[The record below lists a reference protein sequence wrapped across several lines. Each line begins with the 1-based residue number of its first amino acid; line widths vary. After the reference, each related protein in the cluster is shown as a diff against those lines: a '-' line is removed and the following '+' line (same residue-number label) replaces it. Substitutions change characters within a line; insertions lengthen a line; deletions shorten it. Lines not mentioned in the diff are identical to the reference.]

1 MNTDKPGAPYYQRSV
16 EETLASVQS
25 SPEGISGTEAATRLQ
40 QYGENALPQKPG
52 KPAWLRFIAHF
63 NDVLIYVL
71 LAAALLKA
79 VMGHWI
85 DMAVILAVAVVNALI
100 GFIQESNA
108 EKSLQSIRNMLSSE
122 AVAIRQGNH
131 ETIPT
136 TSLVPG
142 DIVVIRAGDRIPAD
156 LRVIEAH
163 NLRVEEAILTGE
175 STVVEKTTEP
185 LSGDLPLGDRSNLL
199 FSGTTVSSGAG
210 KGIVVATGGDTEL
223 GHINQMM
230 AGIEKHRTPL
240 LVQMDKLGKAIFIL
254 ILVMMAALFVFS
266 LLFRDMPVSELM
278 LSLISLAVASVPE
291 GLPAII
297 SIILS
302 LGVQAMAR
310 QKAIIRKLPTVKTLG
325 AMTVICSDKTGTL
338 TMNEMTVK
346 AVITAD
352 SVYRVEGDSYEQ
364 VGKIYA
370 IDDPTPVT
378 IAPGSLFERYLRTIE
393 QVGKIYAI
401 DDPTPVTIAPGSLFE
416 RYLRTIDLCNDSQ
429 LIKEESG
436 LWKITG
442 GPTEG
447 ALKVLAAKVTL
458 PPLTSELRSKIPF
471 DSQYKYMST
480 LYRLGEEEVVLVTGA
495 PDVLFRLCQYQQ
507 SDSGLQPLD
516 LPYWEGK
523 IEEYA
528 REGLRM
534 VAAAWKPAAAGQT
547 ELTHQDLQQGVIL
560 LGVAGMMDPPRPE
573 AITAIADCLQ
583 AGIRVKMITGDH
595 PQTAMSIGKMLGIG
609 NAGNAITG
617 RELEVMDDAQL
628 SVAAQQFDIFART
641 SPEDKFRLVQAL
653 QSKKEIV
660 GMTGDGVNDAPA
672 LKQADVGVAMGIK
685 GTEVTKEAAD
695 MVLTDDNFATIA
707 SAVREGRRVYDN
719 LKKTILFV
727 MPTNLAQ
734 GLLIVIALL
743 AGNVLPLTPVLILW
757 MNMATSATLS
767 FGLAFEAGEK
777 NIMRRPPRDPK
788 IHVMDG
794 FAIWRVAFV
803 GSMIAV
809 SAFILEAW
817 LQPRGYS
824 PEFIRTVLLQTLV
837 TAQWFYMLNCRVSDG
852 FSLTKGLLANKGI
865 WIVSGVLL
873 LLQLLIIY
881 APFMQMLFGTTGL
894 PFRYWVITFIIGFA
908 MFLIVELEKPLTR
921 KWRSA

>member
-1 MNTDKPGAPYYQRSV
+1 MKTGKPERPYYQQTV
-16 EETLASVQS
+16 DETLSNIHS
-25 SPEGISGTEAATRLQ
+25 TLEGLSGTEASARLQ
-40 QYGENALPQKPG
+40 RHGENALPQKKG
-52 KPAWLRFIAHF
+52 KPAWLRFLAHF

-71 LAAALLKA
+71 LVAALLKLF
-79 VMGHWI
+79 MGHWV
-85 DMAVILAVAVVNALI
+85 DMFVILGVAIINALI
-100 GFIQESNA
+100 GHIQESNA

-122 AVAIRQGNH
+122 AVVVRQGNH

-136 TSLVPG
+136 TALVPG

-175 STVVEKTTEP
+175 STVVEKNSDA
-185 LSGDLPLGDRSNLL
+185 LSGELPLGDRYNLL
-199 FSGTTVSSGAG
+199 YSGTTVSSGGG
-210 KGIVVATGGDTEL
+210 KGVVVATGGETEL

-230 AGIEKHRTPL
+230 SDIEKHRTPL
-240 LVQMDKLGKAIFIL
+240 MVQMDKLGKTIFIT
-254 ILVMMAALFVFS
+254 ILVMMVALFVFS
-266 LLFRDMPVSELM
+266 LLFRDMPVSELV
-278 LSLISLAVASVPE
+278 LSLISLAVAAVPE

-310 QKAIIRKLPTVKTLG
+310 RKAIIRKLPTVETLG

-352 SVYRVEGDSYEQ
+352 TTYRVEGDSYEP
-364 VGKIYA
+364 VGNIHPV
-370 IDDPTPVT
+370 DDPTPVSVT
-378 IAPGSLFERYLRTIE
+378 QGSLL
-393 QVGKIYAI
+393 
-401 DDPTPVTIAPGSLFE
+401 E

-429 LIKEESG
+429 LIKDEQG

-447 ALKVLAAKVTL
+447 ALKVLAAKIPL
-458 PPLTSELRSKIPF
+458 PPLDTEMRSKIPF

-480 LYRLGEEEVVLVTGA
+480 LYRLGDEEVILITGA

-507 SDSGLQPLD
+507 TNDGLQPFD
-516 LPYWEGK
+516 QPYWEGK

-534 VAAAWKPAAAGQT
+534 VAAAWKPAREGQR
-547 ELTHQDLQQGVIL
+547 ELDHPDLHEGVIL
-560 LGVAGMMDPPRPE
+560 LGIAGMMDPPRPE

-595 PQTAMSIGKMLGIG
+595 PQTAMSIGQMLGIG
-609 NAGNAITG
+609 NAASAVTG
-617 RELEVMDDAQL
+617 RELEAMDDRQL
-628 SVAAQQFDIFART
+628 SDAAQQYDIFART

-653 QSKKEIV
+653 QSKQEVV

-672 LKQADVGVAMGIK
+672 LKRADVGIAMGIK

-707 SAVREGRRVYDN
+707 SAVHEGRRVYDN

-727 MPTNLAQ
+727 IPSNIAQ
-734 GLLIVIALL
+734 ALLIIIALL
-743 AGNVLPLTPVLILW
+743 AGNLIPLTPVLILW

-777 NIMRRPPRDPK
+777 DIMNRPPRK
-788 IHVMDG
+788 ANLHVMDG
-794 FAIWRVAFV
+794 YAIWRVVFVGLMIAISAFV
-803 GSMIAV
+803 
-809 SAFILEAW
+809 LEAW

-824 PEFIRTVLLQTLV
+824 AEFIRTVLLQTLV
-837 TAQWFYMLNCRVSDG
+837 TAQWFYMLNCRVNDG
-852 FSLTKGLLANKGI
+852 FSLSKGLLANKGI

-873 LLQLLIIY
+873 ALQLLIIY
-881 APFMQMLFGTTGL
+881 APFMQMLFGTEAL
-894 PFRYWVITFIIGFA
+894 PFRYWVITFLIGFV
-908 MFLIVELEKPLTR
+908 MFLIVEAEKVLTR
-921 KWRSA
+921 RWRKTEA

>member
-1 MNTDKPGAPYYQRSV
+1 MKTGKPDRPYYQQTV
-16 EETLASVQS
+16 DETLSNIHS
-25 SPEGISGTEAATRLQ
+25 TLEGLSGTEASVRLQ
-40 QYGENALPQKPG
+40 QHGENALPQKEG
-52 KPAWLRFIAHF
+52 KPAWLRFLAHF

-71 LAAALLKA
+71 LVAALLKLF
-79 VMGHWI
+79 MGHWV
-85 DMAVILAVAVVNALI
+85 DMLVILGVAIVNALI
-100 GFIQESNA
+100 GHIQESNA

-122 AVAIRQGNH
+122 AVVVRQGNH

-136 TSLVPG
+136 TALVPG

-175 STVVEKTTEP
+175 STVVEKNSDA
-185 LSGDLPLGDRSNLL
+185 LSGELPLGDRYNLL
-199 FSGTTVSSGAG
+199 YSGTTVSSGGG
-210 KGIVVATGGDTEL
+210 KGVVVATGGETEL

-230 AGIEKHRTPL
+230 SDIEKHRTPL
-240 LVQMDKLGKAIFIL
+240 MVQMDKLGKTIFIT
-254 ILVMMAALFVFS
+254 ILVMMVALFVFS
-266 LLFRDMPVSELM
+266 LLFRDMPVSELV
-278 LSLISLAVASVPE
+278 LSLISLAVAAVPE

-310 QKAIIRKLPTVKTLG
+310 RKAIIRKLPTVETLG

-352 SVYRVEGDSYEQ
+352 TIYRVEGESYEP
-364 VGKIYA
+364 VGNIHPV
-370 IDDPTPVT
+370 DDPTPVSVT
-378 IAPGSLFERYLRTIE
+378 QGSML
-393 QVGKIYAI
+393 
-401 DDPTPVTIAPGSLFE
+401 E

-429 LIKEESG
+429 LIKDEQG

-447 ALKVLAAKVTL
+447 ALKVLAAKIPL
-458 PPLTSELRSKIPF
+458 PGLDTEMRSKIPF

-480 LYRLGEEEVVLVTGA
+480 LYRLGEEEVILLTGA

-507 SDSGLQPLD
+507 ANDGLQPFD
-516 LPYWEGK
+516 QPYWEGK

-534 VAAAWKPAAAGQT
+534 VAAAWKPAREGQR
-547 ELTHQDLQQGVIL
+547 ELDHPDLQDGIIL
-560 LGVAGMMDPPRPE
+560 LGIAGMMDPPRPE

-595 PQTAMSIGKMLGIG
+595 PQTAMSIGQMLGIG
-609 NAGNAITG
+609 NAASAITG
-617 RELEVMDDAQL
+617 RELEAMDDRQL
-628 SVAAQQFDIFART
+628 SDAAQQYDIFART

-653 QSKKEIV
+653 QSKQEVV

-672 LKQADVGVAMGIK
+672 LKRADVGIAMGIK

-707 SAVREGRRVYDN
+707 SAVHEGRRVYDN

-727 MPTNLAQ
+727 IPSNIAQ
-734 GLLIVIALL
+734 ALLIIIALL
-743 AGNVLPLTPVLILW
+743 AGNLIPLTPVLILW

-777 NIMRRPPRDPK
+777 DIMNRPPRK
-788 IHVMDG
+788 ANLHVMDG
-794 FAIWRVAFV
+794 YAIWRVVFVGLMIAISAFV
-803 GSMIAV
+803 
-809 SAFILEAW
+809 LEAW

-824 PEFIRTVLLQTLV
+824 AEFIRTVLLQTLV
-837 TAQWFYMLNCRVSDG
+837 TAQWFYMLNCRVNDG
-852 FSLTKGLLANKGI
+852 FSLSKGLLENKGI

-873 LLQLLIIY
+873 ALQLLIIY
-881 APFMQMLFGTTGL
+881 APFMQMLFGTEAL
-894 PFRYWVITFIIGFA
+894 PFRYWVITFLIGFV
-908 MFLIVELEKPLTR
+908 MFLIVEAEKVLTR
-921 KWRSA
+921 RWRKTEVR

>member
-1 MNTDKPGAPYYQRSV
+1 MKTGKPEHPYYQQTV
-16 EETLASVQS
+16 DDTLANINSTPDGLS
-25 SPEGISGTEAATRLQ
+25 STEALARLQ
-40 QYGENALPQKPG
+40 QYGENALPQKKG
-52 KPAWLRFIAHF
+52 KPTWLRFLAHF

-71 LAAALLKA
+71 LVAALLKLF
-79 VMGHWI
+79 MGHWV
-85 DMAVILAVAVVNALI
+85 DMFVILGVAIINALI
-100 GFIQESNA
+100 GHIQESNA

-122 AVAIRQGNH
+122 AVVVRQGNH

-136 TSLVPG
+136 TALVPG

-175 STVVEKTTEP
+175 STVVEKNSDT
-185 LSGDLPLGDRSNLL
+185 LSGELPLGDRFNLL
-199 FSGTTVSSGAG
+199 YSGTTVSSGGG
-210 KGIVVATGGDTEL
+210 KGVVVATGGETEL

-230 AGIEKHRTPL
+230 SDIEKHRTPL
-240 LVQMDKLGKAIFIL
+240 MVQMDKLGKTIFIT
-254 ILVMMAALFVFS
+254 ILVMMVALFIFS
-266 LLFRDMPVSELM
+266 LLFRDMPVSELV
-278 LSLISLAVASVPE
+278 LSLISLAVAAVPE

-310 QKAIIRKLPTVKTLG
+310 RKAIIRKLPTVETLG

-352 SVYRVEGDSYEQ
+352 TTYRVEGDSYEP
-364 VGKIYA
+364 VGNIHPV
-370 IDDPTPVT
+370 DDPTPVSVT
-378 IAPGSLFERYLRTIE
+378 QGSLL
-393 QVGKIYAI
+393 
-401 DDPTPVTIAPGSLFE
+401 E

-429 LIKEESG
+429 LIKDEQG

-447 ALKVLAAKVTL
+447 ALKVLAAKVPL
-458 PPLTSELRSKIPF
+458 PALDTEMRSKIPF

-480 LYRLGEEEVVLVTGA
+480 QYRLGDEEVILITGA
-495 PDVLFRLCQYQQ
+495 PDVLFRLCQFQQ
-507 SDSGLQPLD
+507 TNDGLQPFD
-516 LPYWEGK
+516 QPYWEGK

-534 VAAAWKPAAAGQT
+534 VAAAWKPARDGQR
-547 ELTHQDLQQGVIL
+547 ELTHADLQDGVIL
-560 LGVAGMMDPPRPE
+560 LGIAGMMDPPRPE

-595 PQTAMSIGKMLGIG
+595 PQTAMSIGQMLGIG
-609 NAGNAITG
+609 NAASAITG
-617 RELEVMDDAQL
+617 RELEVMDDNQL
-628 SVAAQQFDIFART
+628 SEAAQQYDIFART

-653 QSKKEIV
+653 QSKQEVV

-672 LKQADVGVAMGIK
+672 LKRADVGIAMGIK

-707 SAVREGRRVYDN
+707 RAVHEGRRVYDN

-727 MPTNLAQ
+727 IPSNIAQ
-734 GLLIVIALL
+734 ALLIIIALL
-743 AGNVLPLTPVLILW
+743 AGNLIPLTPVLILW

-777 NIMRRPPRDPK
+777 DIMNRPPRK
-788 IHVMDG
+788 ANLHVMDG
-794 FAIWRVAFV
+794 YAIWRVIFVGLMIAISAFV
-803 GSMIAV
+803 
-809 SAFILEAW
+809 LEAW

-824 PEFIRTVLLQTLV
+824 AEFIRTVLLQMLV
-837 TAQWFYMLNCRVSDG
+837 TAQWFYMLNCRVNDG
-852 FSLTKGLLANKGI
+852 FSLSKGLLENKGI

-873 LLQLLIIY
+873 ALQLLIIY
-881 APFMQMLFGTTGL
+881 APFMQMLFGTEAL
-894 PFRYWVITFIIGFA
+894 PFRYWVITFLIGFA
-908 MFLIVELEKPLTR
+908 MFMIVEIEKPLAR
-921 KWRSA
+921 IWREKYRR

>member
-1 MNTDKPGAPYYQRSV
+1 M
-16 EETLASVQS
+16 
-25 SPEGISGTEAATRLQ
+25 
-40 QYGENALPQKPG
+40 
-52 KPAWLRFIAHF
+52 
-63 NDVLIYVL
+63 
-71 LAAALLKA
+71 
-79 VMGHWI
+79 
-85 DMAVILAVAVVNALI
+85 VV
-100 GFIQESNA
+100 
-108 EKSLQSIRNMLSSE
+108 
-122 AVAIRQGNH
+122 RQGNH

-136 TSLVPG
+136 TALVPG

-175 STVVEKTTEP
+175 STVVEKNSDA
-185 LSGDLPLGDRSNLL
+185 LSGELPLGDRYNLL
-199 FSGTTVSSGAG
+199 YSGTTVSSGGG
-210 KGIVVATGGDTEL
+210 KGVVVATGGETEL

-230 AGIEKHRTPL
+230 SDIEKHRTPL
-240 LVQMDKLGKAIFIL
+240 MVQMDKLGKTIFIT
-254 ILVMMAALFVFS
+254 ILVMMVALFVFS
-266 LLFRDMPVSELM
+266 LLFRDMPVSELV
-278 LSLISLAVASVPE
+278 LSLISLAVAAVPE

-310 QKAIIRKLPTVKTLG
+310 RKAIIRKLPTVETLG

-352 SVYRVEGDSYEQ
+352 TIYRVEGESYEP
-364 VGKIYA
+364 VGNIHPV
-370 IDDPTPVT
+370 DDPTPVSVT
-378 IAPGSLFERYLRTIE
+378 QGSVL
-393 QVGKIYAI
+393 
-401 DDPTPVTIAPGSLFE
+401 E

-429 LIKEESG
+429 LIKDEQG

-447 ALKVLAAKVTL
+447 ALKVLAAKIPL
-458 PPLTSELRSKIPF
+458 PALDTEMRSKIPF

-480 LYRLGEEEVVLVTGA
+480 LYRLGEEEVILLTGA

-507 SDSGLQPLD
+507 TNDGLQPFD
-516 LPYWEGK
+516 QPYWEGK

-534 VAAAWKPAAAGQT
+534 VAAAWKPAREGQR
-547 ELTHQDLQQGVIL
+547 ELDHPDLQDGVIL
-560 LGVAGMMDPPRPE
+560 LGIAGMMDPPRPE

-595 PQTAMSIGKMLGIG
+595 PQTAMSIGQMLGIG
-609 NAGNAITG
+609 NAASAITG
-617 RELEVMDDAQL
+617 RELEAMDDRQL
-628 SVAAQQFDIFART
+628 SDAAQQYDIFART

-653 QSKKEIV
+653 QSKQEVV

-672 LKQADVGVAMGIK
+672 LKRADVGIAMGIK

-707 SAVREGRRVYDN
+707 SAVHEGRRVYDN

-727 MPTNLAQ
+727 IPSNIAQ
-734 GLLIVIALL
+734 ALLIIIALL
-743 AGNVLPLTPVLILW
+743 AGNLIPLTPVLILW

-777 NIMRRPPRDPK
+777 DIMNRPPRK
-788 IHVMDG
+788 ANLHVMDG
-794 FAIWRVAFV
+794 YAIWRVVFVGLMIAISAFV
-803 GSMIAV
+803 
-809 SAFILEAW
+809 LEAW

-824 PEFIRTVLLQTLV
+824 AEFIRTVLLQTLV
-837 TAQWFYMLNCRVSDG
+837 TAQWFYMLNCRVNDG
-852 FSLTKGLLANKGI
+852 FSLSKGLLENKGI

-873 LLQLLIIY
+873 ALQLLIIY
-881 APFMQMLFGTTGL
+881 APFMQMLFGTEAL
-894 PFRYWVITFIIGFA
+894 PFRYWVITFLIGFV
-908 MFLIVELEKPLTR
+908 MFLIVEAEKVLTR
-921 KWRSA
+921 RWRKTEVR

>member
-1 MNTDKPGAPYYQRSV
+1 MKTEKPGRPFYQQSV
-16 EETLASVQS
+16 EESLAANHSTVDGLS
-25 SPEGISGTEAATRLQ
+25 STEAAARLQ

-52 KPAWLRFIAHF
+52 KPAWLRFLAHF

-71 LAAALLKA
+71 LVAALLKLI
-79 VMGHWI
+79 MGHWV
-85 DMAVILAVAVVNALI
+85 DMFVILGVAIINALI
-100 GFIQESNA
+100 GHIQESNA

-122 AVAIRQGNH
+122 AVVIRQGNH

-136 TSLVPG
+136 TALVPG

-175 STVVEKTTEP
+175 STVVEKNTDA
-185 LSGDLPLGDRSNLL
+185 LSGELPLGDRYNLL
-199 FSGTTVSSGAG
+199 YSGTTVSAGGG
-210 KGIVVATGGDTEL
+210 KGLVVATGGETEL

-230 AGIEKHRTPL
+230 SDIEKHRTPL
-240 LVQMDKLGKAIFIL
+240 MVQMDKLGKTIFIT
-254 ILVMMAALFVFS
+254 ILVMMVVLFVFS
-266 LLFRDMPVSELM
+266 LLFRDMPVSELV
-278 LSLISLAVASVPE
+278 LSLISLAVAAVPE

-310 QKAIIRKLPTVKTLG
+310 RKAIIRKLPTVETLG

-346 AVITAD
+346 AVITAGTT
-352 SVYRVEGDSYEQ
+352 YRVEGDSYEP
-364 VGKIYA
+364 VGNIHP

-378 IAPGSLFERYLRTIE
+378 VTPGSLL
-393 QVGKIYAI
+393 
-401 DDPTPVTIAPGSLFE
+401 E

-429 LIKEESG
+429 LMKDEQG

-447 ALKVLAAKVTL
+447 ALKVLAAKIPL
-458 PPLTSELRSKIPF
+458 PALDTEMRSKIPF

-480 LYRLGEEEVVLVTGA
+480 LYRLGDEEAILITGA

-507 SDSGLQPLD
+507 TETGLQPFD
-516 LPYWEGK
+516 QPYWEGK

-534 VAAAWKPAAAGQT
+534 VAAAWKPAADGQR
-547 ELTHQDLQQGVIL
+547 ELDHADLQDGVIL
-560 LGVAGMMDPPRPE
+560 LGIAGMMDPPRPE

-595 PQTAMSIGKMLGIG
+595 PQTAMSIGQMLGIG
-609 NAGNAITG
+609 NAASAITG
-617 RELEVMDDAQL
+617 RELEAMDDPQL
-628 SVAAQQFDIFART
+628 SEAAQKYDIFART

-653 QSKKEIV
+653 QSRQEVV

-672 LKQADVGVAMGIK
+672 LKRADVGIAMGIK

-707 SAVREGRRVYDN
+707 RAVHEGRRVYDN
-719 LKKTILFV
+719 LKKTILFII
-727 MPTNLAQ
+727 PSNIAQ
-734 GLLIVIALL
+734 ALLIIIALL
-743 AGNVLPLTPVLILW
+743 AGNLIPLTPVLILW

-767 FGLAFEAGEK
+767 FGLAFEAGERD
-777 NIMRRPPRDPK
+777 IMNRPPRK
-788 IHVMDG
+788 SNLHVMDG
-794 FAIWRVAFV
+794 FAIWRVVFVGLMIAISAFV
-803 GSMIAV
+803 
-809 SAFILEAW
+809 LEAW

-824 PEFIRTVLLQTLV
+824 PEFIRTVLLQMLV
-837 TAQWFYMLNCRVSDG
+837 TAQWFYMLNCRVTDG
-852 FSLTKGLLANKGI
+852 FSLSKGLLANKGI
-865 WIVSGVLL
+865 WIVSAVLL
-873 LLQLLIIY
+873 ILQLLIIY
-881 APFMQMLFGTTGL
+881 APFMQMLFGTEAL
-894 PFRYWVITFIIGFA
+894 PFRYWVITFLIGFA
-908 MFLIVELEKPLTR
+908 MFLIVEVEKPLTR
-921 KWRSA
+921 RWRKK

>member
-1 MNTDKPGAPYYQRSV
+1 MKTEKPDRPYYQQTV
-16 EETLASVQS
+16 DETLENIHSTVDGLSSAEAS
-25 SPEGISGTEAATRLQ
+25 ARLQ

-52 KPAWLRFIAHF
+52 KPAWLRFLAHF

-71 LAAALLKA
+71 LAAALLKLI
-79 VMGHWI
+79 MGHWI
-85 DMAVILAVAVVNALI
+85 DMFVILGVAVINALI
-100 GFIQESNA
+100 GHIQESNA

-122 AVAIRQGNH
+122 AVVVRQGSH
-131 ETIPT
+131 ETVPT
-136 TSLVPG
+136 TALVPG
-142 DIVVIRAGDRIPAD
+142 DVVVIRAGDRIPAD

-175 STVVEKTTEP
+175 STVVEKNTDA
-185 LSGDLPLGDRSNLL
+185 LSGELPLGDRYNLL
-199 FSGTTVSSGAG
+199 YSGTTVSSGGG
-210 KGIVVATGGDTEL
+210 KGLVVATGGDTEL

-230 AGIEKHRTPL
+230 SDIEKHRTPL
-240 LVQMDKLGKAIFIL
+240 MVQMDKLGKTIFIT
-254 ILVMMAALFVFS
+254 IMVMMVALFVFS
-266 LLFRDMPVSELM
+266 LIFRDMPVSELV
-278 LSLISLAVASVPE
+278 LSLISLAVAAVPE

-310 QKAIIRKLPTVKTLG
+310 RKAIIRKLPTVETLG

-352 SVYRVEGDSYEQ
+352 TTYRVEGDSYEP
-364 VGKIYA
+364 VGNIHP

-378 IAPGSLFERYLRTIE
+378 VTHGSVL
-393 QVGKIYAI
+393 
-401 DDPTPVTIAPGSLFE
+401 E

-429 LIKEESG
+429 LMKDEQG

-447 ALKVLAAKVTL
+447 ALKVLAAKITL
-458 PPLTSELRSKIPF
+458 PAIDVEMRSKIPF

-480 LYRLGEEEVVLVTGA
+480 LYRLGDEEVILITGA
-495 PDVLFRLCQYQQ
+495 PDVLFRLCQFQQ
-507 SDSGLQPLD
+507 TNAGLQPFD
-516 LPYWEGK
+516 QPYWESK

-534 VAAAWKPAAAGQT
+534 VAAAWKPAYDGQR
-547 ELTHQDLQQGVIL
+547 ELDHPDLQDGVIL
-560 LGVAGMMDPPRPE
+560 LGIAGMMDPPRPE

-595 PQTAMSIGKMLGIG
+595 PQTAMSIGQMLGIG
-609 NAGNAITG
+609 NAASAITG
-617 RELEVMDDAQL
+617 RELEAMDDHQL
-628 SVAAQQFDIFART
+628 SEAAQKYDIFART

-653 QSKKEIV
+653 QSRQEVV

-672 LKQADVGVAMGIK
+672 LKRADVGIAMGIK

-707 SAVREGRRVYDN
+707 SAVHEGRRVYDN

-727 MPTNLAQ
+727 IPSNIAQ
-734 GLLIVIALL
+734 ALLIIIALL
-743 AGNVLPLTPVLILW
+743 AGNLIPLTPVLILW

-777 NIMRRPPRDPK
+777 NIMNRPPRK
-788 IHVMDG
+788 ANLHVMDG
-794 FAIWRVAFV
+794 YAIWRVAFV
-803 GSMIAV
+803 GLMIAI
-809 SAFILEAW
+809 SAFVLEAW

-837 TAQWFYMLNCRVSDG
+837 TAQWFYMLNCRVTDG
-852 FSLTKGLLANKGI
+852 FSLSKGLLANKGI
-865 WIVSGVLL
+865 WVVSGVLL
-873 LLQLLIIY
+873 VLQLLIIY
-881 APFMQMLFGTTGL
+881 APFMQMLFGTEAL
-894 PFRYWVITFIIGFA
+894 PFRYWIITLLVGFV
-908 MFLIVELEKPLTR
+908 MFLIVEVEKVLTR
-921 KWRSA
+921 RWRKTDA

>member
-1 MNTDKPGAPYYQRSV
+1 MKTEKPGRPFYQQSV
-16 EETLASVQS
+16 EESLAANHSTVDGLS
-25 SPEGISGTEAATRLQ
+25 STEAAARLQ

-52 KPAWLRFIAHF
+52 KPAWLRFLAHF

-71 LAAALLKA
+71 LVAALLKLI
-79 VMGHWI
+79 MGHWV
-85 DMAVILAVAVVNALI
+85 DMFVILGVAIINALI
-100 GFIQESNA
+100 GHIQESNA

-122 AVAIRQGNH
+122 AVVIRQGNH

-136 TSLVPG
+136 TALVPG

-175 STVVEKTTEP
+175 STVVEKNTDA
-185 LSGDLPLGDRSNLL
+185 LSGELPLGDRYNLL
-199 FSGTTVSSGAG
+199 YSGTTVSAGGG
-210 KGIVVATGGDTEL
+210 KGLVVATGGETEL

-230 AGIEKHRTPL
+230 SDIEKHRTPL
-240 LVQMDKLGKAIFIL
+240 MVQMDKLGKTIFIT
-254 ILVMMAALFVFS
+254 ILVMMVVLFVFS
-266 LLFRDMPVSELM
+266 LLFRDMPVSELV
-278 LSLISLAVASVPE
+278 LSLISLAVAAVPE

-310 QKAIIRKLPTVKTLG
+310 RKAIIRKLPTVETLG

-346 AVITAD
+346 AVITAGTT
-352 SVYRVEGDSYEQ
+352 YRVEGDSYEP
-364 VGKIYA
+364 VGNIHP

-378 IAPGSLFERYLRTIE
+378 VTPGSLL
-393 QVGKIYAI
+393 
-401 DDPTPVTIAPGSLFE
+401 E

-429 LIKEESG
+429 LMKDEQG

-447 ALKVLAAKVTL
+447 ALKVLAAKIPL
-458 PPLTSELRSKIPF
+458 PALDTEMRSKIPF

-480 LYRLGEEEVVLVTGA
+480 LYRLGDEEAILITGA

-507 SDSGLQPLD
+507 TETGLQPFD
-516 LPYWEGK
+516 QPYWEGK

-534 VAAAWKPAAAGQT
+534 VAAAWKPAADGQR
-547 ELTHQDLQQGVIL
+547 ELDHADLQDGVIL
-560 LGVAGMMDPPRPE
+560 LGIAGMMDPPRPE

-595 PQTAMSIGKMLGIG
+595 PQTAMSIGQMLGIG
-609 NAGNAITG
+609 NAASAITG
-617 RELEVMDDAQL
+617 RELEAMDDPQL
-628 SVAAQQFDIFART
+628 SEVAQKYDIFART

-653 QSKKEIV
+653 QSRQEVV

-672 LKQADVGVAMGIK
+672 LKRADVGIAMGIK

-707 SAVREGRRVYDN
+707 RAVHEGRRVYDN
-719 LKKTILFV
+719 LKKTILFII
-727 MPTNLAQ
+727 PSNIAQ
-734 GLLIVIALL
+734 ALLIIIALL
-743 AGNVLPLTPVLILW
+743 AGNLIPLTPVLILW

-767 FGLAFEAGEK
+767 FGLAFEAGERD
-777 NIMRRPPRDPK
+777 IMNRPPRK
-788 IHVMDG
+788 SNLHVMDG
-794 FAIWRVAFV
+794 FAIWRVVFVGLMIAISAFV
-803 GSMIAV
+803 
-809 SAFILEAW
+809 LEAW

-824 PEFIRTVLLQTLV
+824 PEFIRTVLLQMLV
-837 TAQWFYMLNCRVSDG
+837 TAQWFYMLNCRVTDG
-852 FSLTKGLLANKGI
+852 FSLSKGLLANKGI
-865 WIVSGVLL
+865 WIVSAVLL
-873 LLQLLIIY
+873 ILQLLIIY
-881 APFMQMLFGTTGL
+881 APFMQMLFGTEAL
-894 PFRYWVITFIIGFA
+894 PFRYWVITFLIGFA
-908 MFLIVELEKPLTR
+908 MFLIVEVEKPLTR
-921 KWRSA
+921 RWRKK

>member
-1 MNTDKPGAPYYQRSV
+1 MTKTIKTNNTTSSGDVAPRRAYQQTV
-16 EETLASVQS
+16 DAVLAQNKSHANGLS
-25 SPEGISGTEAATRLQ
+25 AAEAAERLKTF
-40 QYGENALPQKPG
+40 GPNALPEKKG
-52 KPAWLRFIAHF
+52 KPAWLRFLAHF
-63 NDVLIYVL
+63 NDVLIFVL
-71 LAAALLKA
+71 LAAAALTA
-79 VMGHWI
+79 VMGHWV
-85 DMAVILAVAVVNALI
+85 DTLVILGVTVINALI
-100 GFIQESNA
+100 GHIQESNA
-108 EKSLQSIRNMLSSE
+108 EKSLQGIRNMLSSD
-122 AVAIRQGNH
+122 ARVQRSGKH

-136 TSLVPG
+136 RELVPG
-142 DIVVIRAGDRIPAD
+142 DIVILRAGDRVPAD
-156 LRVIEAH
+156 MRLIESH

-175 STVVEKTTEP
+175 STVVDKTTDALE
-185 LSGDLPLGDRSNLL
+185 GELPLGDRTNML
-199 FSGTTVSSGAG
+199 FSGTTISAG
-210 KGIVVATGGDTEL
+210 GGVGVVTATGQETEL

-240 LVQMDKLGKAIFIL
+240 LVQMDKLGKAIFVIIL
-254 ILVMMAALFVFS
+254 AMMAALFVFS
-266 LLFRDMPVSELM
+266 LALRDIPLGELL
-278 LSLISLAVASVPE
+278 LSLISLAVAAVPE

-310 QKAIIRKLPTVKTLG
+310 QRAIIRKLPTVETLG
-325 AMTVICSDKTGTL
+325 AMTVVCSDKTGTL

-346 AVITAD
+346 AIITAD
-352 SVYRVEGDSYEQ
+352 CCYRVEGDSYEPQ
-364 VGKIYA
+364 GNICLEGSNE
-370 IDDPTPVT
+370 PVQ
-378 IAPGSLFERYLRTIE
+378 IKPGSVLET
-393 QVGKIYAI
+393 
-401 DDPTPVTIAPGSLFE
+401 
-416 RYLRTIDLCNDSQ
+416 YLRTIDLCNDSQ
-429 LIKEESG
+429 LIKDESG

-447 ALKVLAAKVTL
+447 ALKVLAAKVPL
-458 PPLTSELRSKIPF
+458 PTVNTELRSKIPF

-480 LYRLGEEEVVLVTGA
+480 LYRIGDEEMILITGA
-495 PDVLFRLCQYQQ
+495 PDVLFRLCQHQQ
-507 SDSGLQPLD
+507 TDHGLAPLD
-516 LPYWEGK
+516 QPYWEAK

-534 VAAAWKPAAAGQT
+534 VAAAWKPAADGQT
-547 ELTHQDLQQGVIL
+547 ELSHEDLQQGVIL

-573 AITAIADCLQ
+573 AITAIGDCLQ

-609 NAGNAITG
+609 NAENAITG
-617 RELEVMDDAQL
+617 RELEVMDDTQL
-628 SVAAQQFDIFART
+628 SEAAQKFDIFART

-653 QSKKEIV
+653 QSRKEVV

-672 LKQADVGVAMGIK
+672 LKQADVGIAMGIK

-719 LKKTILFV
+719 LKKTILFI

-734 GLLIVIALL
+734 GLLIIIALL
-743 AGNVLPLTPVLILW
+743 AGNLIPLTPVLILW

-788 IHVMDG
+788 LHVMDG
-794 FAIWRVAFV
+794 FAIWRVIFV

-809 SAFILEAW
+809 SAFVLEAW

-837 TAQWFYMLNCRVSDG
+837 TAQWFYMLNCRVADG
-852 FSLTKGLLANKGI
+852 FSLSKGLLANRGI

-873 LLQLLIIY
+873 VLQLLIIY
-881 APFMQMLFGTTGL
+881 APFMQMLFGTEAL
-894 PFRYWVITFIIGFA
+894 PFRYWVITFIIGFV
-908 MFLIVELEKPLTR
+908 MFLIVEVEKPLTR
-921 KWRSA
+921 RWRTA

>member
-1 MNTDKPGAPYYQRSV
+1 MKTEKPGRPFYQQSV
-16 EETLASVQS
+16 EESLAANHSTVDGLS
-25 SPEGISGTEAATRLQ
+25 STEAAARLQ

-52 KPAWLRFIAHF
+52 KPAWLRFLAHF

-71 LAAALLKA
+71 LVAALLKLI
-79 VMGHWI
+79 MGHWV
-85 DMAVILAVAVVNALI
+85 DMFVILGVAIINALI
-100 GFIQESNA
+100 GHIQESNA

-122 AVAIRQGNH
+122 AVVIRQGNH

-136 TSLVPG
+136 TALVPG
-142 DIVVIRAGDRIPAD
+142 DIVVIRAGDRIAAD

-175 STVVEKTTEP
+175 STVVEKNTDA
-185 LSGDLPLGDRSNLL
+185 LSGELPLGDRYNLL
-199 FSGTTVSSGAG
+199 YSGTTVSAGGG
-210 KGIVVATGGDTEL
+210 KGLVVATGGETEL

-230 AGIEKHRTPL
+230 SDIEKHRTPL
-240 LVQMDKLGKAIFIL
+240 MVQMDKLGKTIFIT
-254 ILVMMAALFVFS
+254 ILVMMVVLFVFS
-266 LLFRDMPVSELM
+266 LLFRDMPVSELV
-278 LSLISLAVASVPE
+278 LSLISLAVAAVPE

-310 QKAIIRKLPTVKTLG
+310 RKAIIRKLPTVETLG

-346 AVITAD
+346 AVITAGTT
-352 SVYRVEGDSYEQ
+352 YRVEGDSYEP
-364 VGKIYA
+364 VGNIHP

-378 IAPGSLFERYLRTIE
+378 VTPGSLL
-393 QVGKIYAI
+393 
-401 DDPTPVTIAPGSLFE
+401 E

-429 LIKEESG
+429 LMKDEQG

-447 ALKVLAAKVTL
+447 ALKVLAAKIPL
-458 PPLTSELRSKIPF
+458 PALDTEMRSKIPF

-480 LYRLGEEEVVLVTGA
+480 LYRLGDEEAILITGA

-507 SDSGLQPLD
+507 TETGLQPFD
-516 LPYWEGK
+516 QPYWEGK

-534 VAAAWKPAAAGQT
+534 VAAAWKPAADGQR
-547 ELTHQDLQQGVIL
+547 ELDHADLQDGVIL
-560 LGVAGMMDPPRPE
+560 LGIAGMMDPPRPE

-595 PQTAMSIGKMLGIG
+595 PQTAMSIGQMLGIG
-609 NAGNAITG
+609 NAASAITG
-617 RELEVMDDAQL
+617 RELEAMDDPQL
-628 SVAAQQFDIFART
+628 SEAAQKYDIFART

-653 QSKKEIV
+653 QSRQEVV

-672 LKQADVGVAMGIK
+672 LKRADVGIAMGIK

-707 SAVREGRRVYDN
+707 RAVHEGRRVYDN
-719 LKKTILFV
+719 LKKTILFII
-727 MPTNLAQ
+727 PSNIAQ
-734 GLLIVIALL
+734 ALLIIIALL
-743 AGNVLPLTPVLILW
+743 AGNLIPLTPVLILW

-767 FGLAFEAGEK
+767 FGLAFEAGERD
-777 NIMRRPPRDPK
+777 IMNRPPRK
-788 IHVMDG
+788 SNLHVMDG
-794 FAIWRVAFV
+794 FAIWRVVFVGLMIAISAFV
-803 GSMIAV
+803 
-809 SAFILEAW
+809 LEAW

-824 PEFIRTVLLQTLV
+824 PEFIRTVLLQMLV
-837 TAQWFYMLNCRVSDG
+837 TAQWFYMLNCRVTDG
-852 FSLTKGLLANKGI
+852 FSLSKGLLANKGI
-865 WIVSGVLL
+865 WIVSAVLL
-873 LLQLLIIY
+873 ILQLLIIY
-881 APFMQMLFGTTGL
+881 APFMQMLFGTEAL
-894 PFRYWVITFIIGFA
+894 PFRYWVITFLIGFA
-908 MFLIVELEKPLTR
+908 MFLIVEVEKPLTR
-921 KWRSA
+921 RWRKK

>member
-1 MNTDKPGAPYYQRSV
+1 M
-16 EETLASVQS
+16 
-25 SPEGISGTEAATRLQ
+25 
-40 QYGENALPQKPG
+40 
-52 KPAWLRFIAHF
+52 
-63 NDVLIYVL
+63 
-71 LAAALLKA
+71 
-79 VMGHWI
+79 
-85 DMAVILAVAVVNALI
+85 
-100 GFIQESNA
+100 
-108 EKSLQSIRNMLSSE
+108 
-122 AVAIRQGNH
+122 
-131 ETIPT
+131 
-136 TSLVPG
+136 
-142 DIVVIRAGDRIPAD
+142 
-156 LRVIEAH
+156 
-163 NLRVEEAILTGE
+163 
-175 STVVEKTTEP
+175 
-185 LSGDLPLGDRSNLL
+185 
-199 FSGTTVSSGAG
+199 
-210 KGIVVATGGDTEL
+210 
-223 GHINQMM
+223 
-230 AGIEKHRTPL
+230 
-240 LVQMDKLGKAIFIL
+240 
-254 ILVMMAALFVFS
+254 
-266 LLFRDMPVSELM
+266 
-278 LSLISLAVASVPE
+278 
-291 GLPAII
+291 
-297 SIILS
+297 
-302 LGVQAMAR
+302 
-310 QKAIIRKLPTVKTLG
+310 
-325 AMTVICSDKTGTL
+325 
-338 TMNEMTVK
+338 
-346 AVITAD
+346 
-352 SVYRVEGDSYEQ
+352 
-364 VGKIYA
+364 
-370 IDDPTPVT
+370 
-378 IAPGSLFERYLRTIE
+378 
-393 QVGKIYAI
+393 
-401 DDPTPVTIAPGSLFE
+401 
-416 RYLRTIDLCNDSQ
+416 
-429 LIKEESG
+429 
-436 LWKITG
+436 
-442 GPTEG
+442 
-447 ALKVLAAKVTL
+447 LAAKVTL

-547 ELTHQDLQQGVIL
+547 QLTHQDLQQGVIL

>member
-1 MNTDKPGAPYYQRSV
+1 MKTEKPDRPYYQQTV
-16 EETLASVQS
+16 DETLENIHSTVDGLSSAEAS
-25 SPEGISGTEAATRLQ
+25 ARLQ

-52 KPAWLRFIAHF
+52 KPAWLRFLAHF

-71 LAAALLKA
+71 LAAALLKLI
-79 VMGHWI
+79 MGHWI
-85 DMAVILAVAVVNALI
+85 DMFVILGVAVINALI
-100 GFIQESNA
+100 GHIQESNA

-122 AVAIRQGNH
+122 AVVVRQGSH
-131 ETIPT
+131 ETVPT
-136 TSLVPG
+136 TALVPG
-142 DIVVIRAGDRIPAD
+142 DVVVIRAGDRIPAD

-175 STVVEKTTEP
+175 STVVEKNTDA
-185 LSGDLPLGDRSNLL
+185 LSGELPLGDRYNLL
-199 FSGTTVSSGAG
+199 YSGTTVSSGGG
-210 KGIVVATGGDTEL
+210 KGLVVATGGDTEL

-230 AGIEKHRTPL
+230 SDIEKHRTPL
-240 LVQMDKLGKAIFIL
+240 MVQMDKLGKTIFIT
-254 ILVMMAALFVFS
+254 IMVMMVALFVFS
-266 LLFRDMPVSELM
+266 LIFRDMPVSELV
-278 LSLISLAVASVPE
+278 LSLISLAVAAVPE

-310 QKAIIRKLPTVKTLG
+310 RKAIIRKLPTVETLG

-352 SVYRVEGDSYEQ
+352 TTYRVEGDSYEP
-364 VGKIYA
+364 VGNIHP

-378 IAPGSLFERYLRTIE
+378 VTHGSVL
-393 QVGKIYAI
+393 
-401 DDPTPVTIAPGSLFE
+401 E

-429 LIKEESG
+429 LMKDEQG

-447 ALKVLAAKVTL
+447 ALKVLAAKITL
-458 PPLTSELRSKIPF
+458 PAIDVEMRSKIPF

-480 LYRLGEEEVVLVTGA
+480 LYRLGDEEVILITGA
-495 PDVLFRLCQYQQ
+495 PDVLFRLCQFQQ
-507 SDSGLQPLD
+507 TNAGLQPFD
-516 LPYWEGK
+516 QPYWESK

-534 VAAAWKPAAAGQT
+534 VAAAWKPAYDGQR
-547 ELTHQDLQQGVIL
+547 ELDHPDLQDGVIL
-560 LGVAGMMDPPRPE
+560 LGIAGMMDPPRPE

-595 PQTAMSIGKMLGIG
+595 PQTAMSIGQMLGIG
-609 NAGNAITG
+609 NAASAITG
-617 RELEVMDDAQL
+617 RELEAMDDHQL
-628 SVAAQQFDIFART
+628 SEAAQKYDIFART

-653 QSKKEIV
+653 QSRQEVV

-672 LKQADVGVAMGIK
+672 LKRADVGIAMGIK

-707 SAVREGRRVYDN
+707 SAVHEGRRVYDN

-727 MPTNLAQ
+727 IPSNIAQ
-734 GLLIVIALL
+734 ALLIIIALL
-743 AGNVLPLTPVLILW
+743 AGNLIPLTPVLILW

-777 NIMRRPPRDPK
+777 NIMNRPPRK
-788 IHVMDG
+788 ANLHVMDG
-794 FAIWRVAFV
+794 YAIWRVVFVGLMIAISAFV
-803 GSMIAV
+803 
-809 SAFILEAW
+809 LEAW

-837 TAQWFYMLNCRVSDG
+837 TAQWFYMLNCRVTDG
-852 FSLTKGLLANKGI
+852 FSLSKGLLANKGI
-865 WIVSGVLL
+865 WVVSGVLL
-873 LLQLLIIY
+873 VLQLLIIY
-881 APFMQMLFGTTGL
+881 APFMQMLFGTEAL
-894 PFRYWVITFIIGFA
+894 PFRYWIITLLVGFV
-908 MFLIVELEKPLTR
+908 MFLIVEVEKVLTR
-921 KWRSA
+921 RWRKTDA

>member
-1 MNTDKPGAPYYQRSV
+1 MKTGKPEHPYYQQTV
-16 EETLASVQS
+16 DDTLANINSTPDGLS
-25 SPEGISGTEAATRLQ
+25 STEALARLQ
-40 QYGENALPQKPG
+40 QYGENALPQKKG
-52 KPAWLRFIAHF
+52 KPAWLRFLAHF

-71 LAAALLKA
+71 LVAALLKLF
-79 VMGHWI
+79 MGHWV
-85 DMAVILAVAVVNALI
+85 DMFVILGVAIINALI
-100 GFIQESNA
+100 GHIQESNA

-122 AVAIRQGNH
+122 AVVVRQGNH
-131 ETIPT
+131 ETLPT
-136 TSLVPG
+136 TALVPG

-175 STVVEKTTEP
+175 STVVEKNSDT
-185 LSGDLPLGDRSNLL
+185 LSGELPLGDRFNLL
-199 FSGTTVSSGAG
+199 YSGTTVSSGGG
-210 KGIVVATGGDTEL
+210 KGVVVATGGETEL

-230 AGIEKHRTPL
+230 SDIEKHRTPL
-240 LVQMDKLGKAIFIL
+240 MVQMDKLGKTIFIT
-254 ILVMMAALFVFS
+254 ILVMMVALFIFS
-266 LLFRDMPVSELM
+266 LLFRDMPVSELV
-278 LSLISLAVASVPE
+278 LSLISLAVAAVPE

-310 QKAIIRKLPTVKTLG
+310 RKAIIRKLPTVETLG

-352 SVYRVEGDSYEQ
+352 TTYRVGGDSYEP
-364 VGKIYA
+364 VGNIHPV
-370 IDDPTPVT
+370 DDPAPISVT
-378 IAPGSLFERYLRTIE
+378 QGSLL
-393 QVGKIYAI
+393 
-401 DDPTPVTIAPGSLFE
+401 E

-429 LIKEESG
+429 LIKDEQG

-447 ALKVLAAKVTL
+447 ALKVLAAKVPL
-458 PPLTSELRSKIPF
+458 PALDTEMRSKIPF

-480 LYRLGEEEVVLVTGA
+480 LYRLGDEEVILITGA
-495 PDVLFRLCQYQQ
+495 PDVLFRLCQFQQ
-507 SDSGLQPLD
+507 TNDGLQPFD
-516 LPYWEGK
+516 QPYWEGK

-534 VAAAWKPAAAGQT
+534 VAAAWKPAREGQS
-547 ELTHQDLQQGVIL
+547 ELAHADLQDGVIL
-560 LGVAGMMDPPRPE
+560 LGIAGMMDPPRPE

-595 PQTAMSIGKMLGIG
+595 PQTAMSIGQMLGIG
-609 NAGNAITG
+609 NAASAITG
-617 RELEVMDDAQL
+617 RELEVMDDNQL
-628 SVAAQQFDIFART
+628 SEAAQQYDIFART

-653 QSKKEIV
+653 QSKQEVV

-672 LKQADVGVAMGIK
+672 LKRADVGIAMGIK

-707 SAVREGRRVYDN
+707 RAVHEGRRVYDN

-727 MPTNLAQ
+727 IPSNIAQ
-734 GLLIVIALL
+734 ALLIIIALL
-743 AGNVLPLTPVLILW
+743 AGNLIPLTPVLILW

-777 NIMRRPPRDPK
+777 DIMNRPPRK
-788 IHVMDG
+788 ANLHVMDG
-794 FAIWRVAFV
+794 YAIWRVIFVGLMIAISAFV
-803 GSMIAV
+803 
-809 SAFILEAW
+809 LEAW

-824 PEFIRTVLLQTLV
+824 AEFIRTVLLQTLV
-837 TAQWFYMLNCRVSDG
+837 TAQWFYMLNCRVNDG
-852 FSLTKGLLANKGI
+852 FSLSKGLLENKGI

-873 LLQLLIIY
+873 ALQLLIIY
-881 APFMQMLFGTTGL
+881 APFMQMLFGTEAL
-894 PFRYWVITFIIGFA
+894 PFRYWVITFLIGFV
-908 MFLIVELEKPLTR
+908 MFMIVEIEKPLAR
-921 KWRSA
+921 IWREKYRR

>member
-1 MNTDKPGAPYYQRSV
+1 MKTEKPGRPFYQQSV
-16 EETLASVQS
+16 EEALAANHSTVDGLS
-25 SPEGISGTEAATRLQ
+25 STEAAARLQ

-52 KPAWLRFIAHF
+52 KPAWLRFLAHF

-71 LAAALLKA
+71 LVAALLKLI
-79 VMGHWI
+79 MGHWV
-85 DMAVILAVAVVNALI
+85 DMFVILGVAIINALI
-100 GFIQESNA
+100 GHIQESNA

-122 AVAIRQGNH
+122 AVVIRQGNH

-136 TSLVPG
+136 TALVPG

-175 STVVEKTTEP
+175 STVVEKNTDA
-185 LSGDLPLGDRSNLL
+185 LSGELPLGDRYNLL
-199 FSGTTVSSGAG
+199 YSGTTVSAGGG
-210 KGIVVATGGDTEL
+210 KGLVVATGGETEL

-230 AGIEKHRTPL
+230 SDIEKHRTPL
-240 LVQMDKLGKAIFIL
+240 MVQMDKLGKTIFIT
-254 ILVMMAALFVFS
+254 ILVMMVVLFVFS
-266 LLFRDMPVSELM
+266 LLFRDMPVSELV
-278 LSLISLAVASVPE
+278 LSLISLAVAAVPE

-310 QKAIIRKLPTVKTLG
+310 RKAIIRKLPTVETLG

-346 AVITAD
+346 AVITAGTT
-352 SVYRVEGDSYEQ
+352 YRVEGDSYEP
-364 VGKIYA
+364 VGNIHP

-378 IAPGSLFERYLRTIE
+378 VTPGSLL
-393 QVGKIYAI
+393 
-401 DDPTPVTIAPGSLFE
+401 E

-429 LIKEESG
+429 LMKDEQG

-447 ALKVLAAKVTL
+447 ALKVLAAKIPL
-458 PPLTSELRSKIPF
+458 PALDTEMRSKIPF

-480 LYRLGEEEVVLVTGA
+480 LYRLGDEEVILITGA
-495 PDVLFRLCQYQQ
+495 PDVLFHLCQYQQ
-507 SDSGLQPLD
+507 TETGLQPFD
-516 LPYWEGK
+516 QPYWEGK

-534 VAAAWKPAAAGQT
+534 VAAAWKPAADGQL
-547 ELTHQDLQQGVIL
+547 ELDHADLQDGVIL
-560 LGVAGMMDPPRPE
+560 LGIAGMMDPPRPE

-595 PQTAMSIGKMLGIG
+595 PQTAMSIGQMLGIG
-609 NAGNAITG
+609 NAASAITG
-617 RELEVMDDAQL
+617 RELEAMDDPQL
-628 SVAAQQFDIFART
+628 SEAAQKYDIFART

-653 QSKKEIV
+653 QSRQEVV

-672 LKQADVGVAMGIK
+672 LKRADVGIAMGIK

-707 SAVREGRRVYDN
+707 RAVHEGRRVYDN
-719 LKKTILFV
+719 LKKTILFII
-727 MPTNLAQ
+727 PSNIAQ
-734 GLLIVIALL
+734 ALLIIIALL
-743 AGNVLPLTPVLILW
+743 AGNLIPLTPVLILW

-767 FGLAFEAGEK
+767 FGLAFEAGERD
-777 NIMRRPPRDPK
+777 IMNRPPRK
-788 IHVMDG
+788 SNLHVMDG
-794 FAIWRVAFV
+794 FAIWRVVFVGLMIAISAFV
-803 GSMIAV
+803 
-809 SAFILEAW
+809 LEAW

-824 PEFIRTVLLQTLV
+824 PEFIRTVLLQMLV
-837 TAQWFYMLNCRVSDG
+837 TAQWFYMLNCRVTDG
-852 FSLTKGLLANKGI
+852 FSLSKGLLANKGI
-865 WIVSGVLL
+865 WIVSAVLL
-873 LLQLLIIY
+873 ILQLLIIY
-881 APFMQMLFGTTGL
+881 APFMQMLFGTEAL
-894 PFRYWVITFIIGFA
+894 PFRYWVITFLIGFA
-908 MFLIVELEKPLTR
+908 MFLIVEVEKPLTR
-921 KWRSA
+921 RWRKK